1 VNCSGND
8 IFYKSCWQGYLL
20 NMLIINGRS
29 VKRISV
35 SQDGDEIELVFSIEH
50 QDPAHI
56 RIPSEELDHLLVFV
70 TQAITQRERARQS
83 DPNKL
88 YILPCEWWNVA
99 TTSDGQ
105 WVVMSYR
112 IEGGAEITFR
122 LHPEAANQV
131 REALGTLLS
140 ERIQFEGNP
149 QIH

>member
-1 VNCSGND
+1 
-8 IFYKSCWQGYLL
+8 
-20 NMLIINGRS
+20 MLIINGRS
-29 VKRISV
+29 VKKITV
-35 SQDGDEIELVFSIEH
+35 SQDGDEIEIVLSIEH
-50 QDPAHI
+50 QEPAHI
-56 RIPSEELDHLLVFV
+56 RIPSDELDQMLVFV
-70 TQAITQRERARQS
+70 TQAITQRERIHQY

-122 LHPEAANQV
+122 LHPEAAKQF

-140 ERIQFEGNP
+140 ERIQIEGNP